1 MDYYDVVVI
10 GGGWAGLSISYALK
24 QANLRHVVF
33 ERGRIGETW
42 RTQRWSSFH
51 MNTPNALTILPGD
64 LYRGPEPEGF
74 MKCAAFIEMLE
85 DYVHSNRLPLHDQ
98 TDVEEVRAAEEKF
111 LVRTSS
117 GSVMADA
124 LVIASGN
131 LNVLKIPDMS
141 SKLPPSILQLHG
153 VEYRKP
159 EALPDG
165 AVMVVGCGDTG
176 GQIAEELMLA
186 GRQVYLST
194 GRNGRVPRR
203 YRGRDFFHWMADS
216 KLNQNPR
223 PPGKAGRA
231 LVGRTRTISLQSL
244 SANGVV
250 VAGRVRDATQAGM
263 LHFEDTLANSVA
275 YADETSAGVKGG
287 IDAYIKR
294 ERIDAPV
301 AELDSNETVLPNFP
315 EPPIAELDLIAND
328 VGTVIWATGLK
339 GNFDWLKV
347 PGTIDTDGE
356 PIQDK
361 SVSVPGVF
369 FAGLDCAESQR
380 AGTVL
385 GAAFEA
391 ERIAR
396 YLTDHRI

>member
-1 MDYYDVVVI
+1 MDHYDVVVI
-10 GGGWAGLSISYALK
+10 GGGWAGLSVSYALK

-64 LYRGPEPEGF
+64 LYEGPEPEGF
-74 MKCAAFIEMLE
+74 INCAAFIKMLE
-85 DYVHSNRLPLHDQ
+85 DYARENCLPLCDQ
-98 TDVEEVRAAEEKF
+98 TDVEEVRPAEEKF
-111 LVRTSS
+111 MVQTSS
-117 GSVMADA
+117 GSVIADA

-131 LNVLKIPDMS
+131 LNVHKFPDMA

-153 VEYRKP
+153 VEYRQP

-203 YRGRDFFHWMADS
+203 YRGRDFFLWVADS

-223 PPGKAGRA
+223 PPGRAGRP

-250 VAGRVRDATQAGM
+250 VAGRVRDATQAGI
-263 LHFEDTLANSVA
+263 LHFDDTLADSVA
-275 YADETSAGVKGG
+275 YADETSAGVKGR

-294 ERIDAPV
+294 EGVDAPV
-301 AELDSNETVLPNFP
+301 AEVDPDEAILPNFP
-315 EPPIAELDLIAND
+315 KPPLAELDLIAND

-347 PGTIDTDGE
+347 PGTIDPNGE
-356 PIQDK
+356 PFHDK
-361 SVSVPGVF
+361 SISAPGVF
-369 FAGLDCAESQR
+369 FAGIDSAESQR

-385 GAAFEA
+385 VAAFEA
-391 ERIAR
+391 ERIAG
-396 YLTDHRI
+396 YLTAHRH